1 MLDWVRIFIAGCLYY
16 SGLVNLA
23 RWWSMRTGPCLVIL
37 NYHRASGGDLRRHLL
52 YLRRHYRVLH
62 LESALEELYTPDK
75 KGIQRG
81 DRRPLLALTFDD
93 GYHDNYTHAFALA
106 CELQV
111 PLTIFLIPGYIES
124 ACCFWWLEGEHLTH
138 HAQVDQVTIEGRT
151 YHLNQPEERK
161 ALVQTISSRACEA
174 SSVTE
179 REAFLASTRQALA
192 ATSSVTAEE
201 EQALPLTWEAVRK
214 MAGSGWISFGAHT
227 MNHPVLAY
235 LTDLAETQ
243 YEVEEC
249 RALLERQLGHAVHI
263 FAYPLGK
270 PEHIGDQALRVV
282 QQAGYDWAVTT
293 IRGFNTAQ
301 SDPYLLRRLGMNVDE
316 HWLPL
321 AVQVTGI
328 WDYFSRIA
336 HRFHIER
343 KER

>member
-1 MLDWVRIFIAGCLYY
+1 MLDWVRIFIAGCFYY
-16 SGLVNLA
+16 SGLVKLA
-23 RWWSMRTGPCLVIL
+23 RWWTMRAGRCLVIL
-37 NYHRASGGDLRRHLL
+37 NYHRASGGDLRRQWL

-62 LESALEELYTPDK
+62 LESALEELYAPYK
-75 KGIQRG
+75 KGVQRG

-93 GYHDNYTHAFALA
+93 GYSDNYTHAFALA
-106 CELQV
+106 CELHV

-124 ACCFWWLEGEHLTH
+124 AHCFWWLEGEHLTR
-138 HAQVDQVTIEGRT
+138 HAQVDKATIEGRT

-161 ALVQTISSRACEA
+161 ALAQAIYIRACDA

-179 REAFLASTRQALA
+179 REAFLTSTHSALA

-201 EQALPLTWEAVRK
+201 QLALPLTWEAVRE
-214 MAGSGWISFGAHT
+214 MEGSGWISFGAHT

-235 LTDLAETQ
+235 LTDPAEMQ
-243 YEVEEC
+243 FEVEEC
-249 RALLERQLGHAVHI
+249 RAVLGRQLGHPVRI

-293 IRGFNTAQ
+293 IRGFNTAR
-301 SDPYLLRRLGMNVDE
+301 SDPYLLRRLGVSVDE

-321 AVQVTGI
+321 AAQVAGI
-328 WDYFSRIA
+328 WDYFSKIA
-336 HRFHIER
+336 HRFHIKR
-343 KER
+343 KEG